1 MPRDM
6 VTAELG
12 VDPGRAAVLRAAR
25 LALEALD
32 TAAPVLRWRDI
43 RSVEHL
49 AAAEASTGRL
59 ADRATAQVLPDVK
72 DQLATDQRRVSG
84 AVAAGQPYRP
94 LLAQSETQWN
104 GLLEDLYTGAG
115 WAAGR
120 KVWSALT
127 GVKLPVAPP
136 KPETVEPGSP
146 EESYWDK
153 LVAALLLLAGLRATQ
168 ILSTTADTVDRLV
181 AEGIAEGRSPTE
193 IAADV
198 ADSSAFTHER
208 ASTIAENESDH
219 AVNGGANAGATAAS
233 EQSGRP
239 VRKVWQTRED
249 ERVRPWHRE
258 ANQQQRGVDEPFRVG
273 PDNMQFP
280 KDVTLGAGPANTIN
294 CRCRAV
300 YVLR

>member
-6 VTAELG
+6 QTAEPG
-12 VDPGRAAVLRAAR
+12 VDYGRAAVLRAAR

-32 TAAPVLRWRDI
+32 PSAPVLRWRDL
-43 RSVEHL
+43 RSVDHL

-59 ADRATAQVLPDVK
+59 ADRATAQVLPDVRS
-72 DQLATDQRRVSG
+72 QLEADRAAVSG

-94 LLAQSETQWN
+94 LLAQHEGEWSDMLN
-104 GLLEDLYTGAG
+104 DLYTGAG

-136 KPETVEPGSP
+136 KRDQVEPGSP
-146 EESYWDK
+146 EASYWDEII
-153 LVAALLLLAGLRATQ
+153 AALLLLAGTRATQ
-168 ILSTTADTVDRLV
+168 ILTTTADTVDRLV
-181 AEGIAEGRSPTE
+181 AEGTAEGKPPAE
-193 IAADV
+193 IAREV
-198 ADSSAFTHER
+198 AQSSAFTPDR
-208 ASTIAENESDH
+208 AMTISENEADH

-233 EQSGRP
+233 TQSGRP

-249 ERVRPWHRE
+249 ERVRAWHRD
-258 ANQQQRGVDEPFRVG
+258 ANQQMRGVDEPFRVG